1 MGEYNA
7 PLKDMRFVLNHV
19 IGLDELS
26 NIEAFEHAESDVVDA
41 VLEEA
46 SKLATN
52 VLSPLNKSGD
62 LAGTSVSDGV
72 VTSPDGWNDAYK
84 QFAAGGWNGVSGPM
98 DYDGGGMPQ
107 AVTLATV
114 EMWNSANMAFALCPL
129 LTQGA
134 IESLIAHG
142 TDEQKEKYLQKLVTG
157 EWTATM
163 NLTENHAGSDVG
175 ALRTKAEPAEDGS
188 WRIKGQKIF
197 ITYGEHEMTDNII
210 HLVLARTPGSPAGT
224 KGISLF
230 IVPKYLVNDDGS
242 LGKRNDLKCVS
253 VEEKI
258 GIHASPTCVMS
269 YGDNDECVGYL
280 IGGENKGM
288 ACMFTMMNNA
298 RLNVGLQG
306 LAIAERAYQQS
317 VEYAL
322 DRKQGR
328 AMDTPK
334 GESAAIVKHAD
345 VRRNLMT
352 MRSQIEAMRCLVY
365 LNGAALDIGHN
376 HADEEERKKAMGLAE
391 LLTPLS
397 KAWCT
402 DLGVELS
409 STAVQIHGGMGFI
422 EETGVGQYY
431 RDARILPIYEG
442 TNGIQALDLVGRK
455 LAMQGG
461 EPVRNLLQEMED
473 LSHEMNSSDDTD
485 LQCIS
490 RHLGV
495 AVTALKDATEWMY
508 SNASNDPNSAPAGAT
523 PYLRMFATTVG
534 GYLMAKS
541 AVKAKSLL
549 SAADADKPFLSA
561 KVATSRYFAAQI
573 LPQVAALLGPVT
585 EGPELLYAIDEE
597 NLVA

>member
-19 IGLDELS
+19 IGLDELNS
-26 NIEAFEHAESDVVDA
+26 MEAFAHAESDVVDA

-52 VLSPLNKSGD
+52 VLSPLNKAGD
-62 LAGTSVSDGV
+62 LAGTSVTDGV
-72 VTSPDGWNDAYK
+72 VKSPEGWSDAYK
-84 QFAAGGWNGVSGPM
+84 QFAEGGWNGVSGPE
-98 DYDGGGMPQ
+98 DYDGGAMPQ

-114 EMWNSANMAFALCPL
+114 EMWNSSNMAFALCPL

-142 TDEQKEKYLQKLVTG
+142 TDEQKETYLQKLVTG

-163 NLTENHAGSDVG
+163 NLTESHAGSDVG
-175 ALRTKAEPAEDGS
+175 ALRTKAEPADDGS

-197 ITYGEHEMTDNII
+197 ITYGEHEMADNII

-230 IVPKYLVNDDGS
+230 IVPKFLVNEDGS
-242 LGKRNDLKCVS
+242 LGARNDLKCVS

-328 AMDTPK
+328 AIGAEK
-334 GESAAIVKHAD
+334 GESSSIVKHAD
-345 VRRNLMT
+345 VRRNLMS

-365 LNGAALDIGHN
+365 LNGAALDKGHN
-376 HADEEERKKAMGLAE
+376 HPDEDVRKEAMGLAE

-442 TNGIQALDLVGRK
+442 TNGIQALDLIGRK
-455 LAMQGG
+455 LSMQGG
-461 EPVRNLLQEMED
+461 EPVRKLMTEMEE
-473 LSHEMNSSDDTD
+473 LSHQMNSSDDED
-485 LQCIS
+485 LQGIS

-495 AVTALKDATEWMY
+495 AVTALKDATDWMY
-508 SNASNDPNSAPAGAT
+508 TNAPNDPNSAPAGAT

-541 AVKAKSLL
+541 AVKAKELL
-549 SAADADKPFLSA
+549 GAADADTKFLNS
-561 KVATSRYFAAQI
+561 KVTTARYFAAQI

-585 EGPELLYAIDEE
+585 EGPELLFAIDEDD
-597 NLVA
+597 LVA

>member
-1 MGEYNA
+1 MGEYSA
-7 PLKDMRFVLNHV
+7 PLKDMSFVLNNV

-26 NIEAFEHAESDVVDA
+26 AIEKFEHAESDVVSA

-46 SKLATN
+46 AKLSGN
-52 VLSPLNKSGD
+52 VLSPLNKIGD
-62 LAGTSVSDGV
+62 QAGTSVTDGV
-72 VTSPDGWNDAYK
+72 VASPDGWVDAYAK
-84 QFAAGGWNGVSGPM
+84 FVEGGWNGISAPEEF
-98 DYDGGGMPQ
+98 GGGSMPQ
-107 AVTLATV
+107 AVSLATV
-114 EMWNSANMAFALCPL
+114 EMWNSSNMAFALCPL

-142 TDEQKEKYLQKLVTG
+142 TKEQQETYLEKLVTG
-157 EWTATM
+157 EWSATM
-163 NLTENHAGSDVG
+163 NLTESQAGSDVG
-175 ALRTKAEPAEDGS
+175 ALRSKAEPAEDGS
-188 WRIKGQKIF
+188 WRISGQKIF
-197 ITYGEHEMTDNII
+197 ITYGEHEMAENII

-224 KGISLF
+224 RGISLF
-230 IVPKYLVNDDGS
+230 IVPKFLVNEDGS
-242 LGKRNDLKCVS
+242 LGERNDLQCVS

-269 YGDNDECVGYL
+269 YGDNGNCVGYL
-280 IGGENKGM
+280 IGGENAGM

-328 AMDTPK
+328 ASGTPK

-352 MRSQIEAMRCLVY
+352 MKAQIEAMRCLVY
-365 LNGAALDIGHN
+365 LNGACLDKGHN
-376 HADEEERKKAMGLAE
+376 HPDEDIRKSSMGLAE

-442 TNGIQALDLVGRK
+442 TNGIQALDLIGRK
-455 LAMQGG
+455 LSMQGG
-461 EPVRNLLQEMED
+461 APVKNLLADMEALARD
-473 LSHEMNSSDDTD
+473 LNGADEEFGS
-485 LQCIS
+485 IS
-490 RHLGV
+490 RQLGV
-495 AVTALKDATEWMY
+495 AVTALKEATDWMY
-508 SNASNDPNSAPAGAT
+508 TNAPNDPNAAPSGAT
-523 PYLRMFATTVG
+523 PYLRMFAVTVG

-541 AVKAKSLL
+541 AVKAQDMLK
-549 SAADADKPFLSA
+549 AGDPDVTFLENKIVTA
-561 KVATSRYFAAQI
+561 KFFATQI
-573 LPQVAALLGPVT
+573 LPQVAGLLGPVT
-585 EGPELLYAIDEE
+585 EGADLLFAIDEN

>member
-7 PLKDMRFVLNHV
+7 PLKDMRFVLNNI
-19 IGLDELS
+19 IGLDELNS
-26 NIEAFEHAESDVVDA
+26 IEAFAHAESDVVDA

-46 SKLATN
+46 AKLAGN
-52 VLSPLNKSGD
+52 VLSPINKSGD
-62 LAGTSVSDGV
+62 LAGTSVADGV
-72 VTSPDGWNDAYK
+72 VTSPDGWKEAYA
-84 QFAAGGWNGVSGPM
+84 QFVEGGWNGISGPEEF
-98 DYDGGGMPQ
+98 DGGSMPQ
-107 AVTLATV
+107 AVSLATV
-114 EMWNSANMAFALCPL
+114 EMWNSSNMAFALCPL

-142 TDEQKEKYLQKLVTG
+142 TEEQKNTYLQKLITG

-163 NLTENHAGSDVG
+163 NLTESHAGSDVG
-175 ALRTKAEPAEDGS
+175 ALRSKAEPADDGS
-188 WRIKGQKIF
+188 WRISGQKIF

-210 HLVLARTPGSPAGT
+210 HLVLARTPNSPTGT

-230 IVPKYLVNDDGS
+230 IVPKFLVNKDGS
-242 LGKRNDLKCVS
+242 LGARNDLECVS

-269 YGDNDECVGYL
+269 YGDNGNCVGYL
-280 IGGENKGM
+280 IGGENNGM

-306 LAIAERAYQQS
+306 LAVAERAYQQS

-328 AMDTPK
+328 AMGAAK
-334 GESAAIVKHAD
+334 GESSSIVKHAD
-345 VRRNLMT
+345 VRRMLMT
-352 MRSQIEAMRCLVY
+352 MKSQIEAMRCLVY
-365 LNGAALDIGHN
+365 LNGAALDKGHN
-376 HADEEERKKAMGLAE
+376 HPDDEKRKAAMGLAE

-409 STAVQIHGGMGFI
+409 STAVQVHGGMGFI

-442 TNGIQALDLVGRK
+442 TNGIQALDLIGRK
-455 LAMQGG
+455 LSMQGG
-461 EPVRNLLQEMED
+461 APVRNLLEEMETLAKDMNADSDED
-473 LSHEMNSSDDTD
+473 LNI
-485 LQCIS
+485 IS
-490 RHLGV
+490 RQLGV
-495 AVTALKDATEWMY
+495 AVTALKEATDWMY
-508 SNASNDPNSAPAGAT
+508 TNAPNDPNAAPAGAT

-541 AVKAKSLL
+541 AVKAKELL
-549 SAADADKPFLSA
+549 AGADADTVFLGSKVVTA
-561 KVATSRYFAAQI
+561 KFFATQI

-585 EGPELLYAIDEE
+585 EGPDLLFAIEE
-597 NLVA
+597 EDLVA

>member
-1 MGEYNA
+1 MGEYKA
-7 PLKDMRFVLNHV
+7 PLKDMNFVLNHV
-19 IGLDELS
+19 VDVEELS
-26 NIEAFEHAESDVVDA
+26 KMDAFAHAESDVVSA

-46 SKLATN
+46 SKLAGN
-52 VLSPLNKSGD
+52 VLSPLNKVGD

-72 VTSPDGWNDAYK
+72 VKSPDGWADAYK
-84 QFAAGGWNGVSGPM
+84 QFSEGGWNGIAGPEEFG
-98 DYDGGGMPQ
+98 GGGMPQ
-107 AVTLATV
+107 AVALASV
-114 EMWNSANMAFALCPL
+114 EMWNASNMAFALCPL

-142 TDEQKEKYLQKLVTG
+142 TDEQKSKYLEKLVTG

-163 NLTENHAGSDVG
+163 NLTESHAGSDVG
-175 ALRTKAEPAEDGS
+175 ALRSKAEPAEDGS
-188 WRIKGQKIF
+188 WLISGQKIF
-197 ITYGEHEMTDNII
+197 ITYGEHEMTENII
-210 HLVLARTPGSPAGT
+210 HLVLARTPGSPPGT

-230 IVPKYLVNDDGS
+230 IVPKFLVNDDGS
-242 LGKRNDLKCVS
+242 LGARNDLKCVS

-269 YGDNDECVGYL
+269 YGDNGKCVGYL
-280 IGGENKGM
+280 IGGENNGM

-306 LAIAERAYQQS
+306 LAIADRAYQQA

-328 AMDTPK
+328 AAGTPK
-334 GESAAIVKHAD
+334 GESAPIVKHAD
-345 VRRNLMT
+345 VRRMLMT
-352 MRSQIEAMRCLVY
+352 MRAQVKAMRCLVY
-365 LNGAALDIGHN
+365 LNGAALDKAHN
-376 HADEEERKKAMGLAE
+376 HSDENVRKENMGLAE

-409 STAVQIHGGMGFI
+409 STAVQVHGGMGFI

-442 TNGIQALDLVGRK
+442 TNGIQALDLIGRK
-455 LAMQGG
+455 LGLQGG
-461 EPVRNLLQEMED
+461 EPVRKLIAEMDELAHNMSGDNED
-473 LSHEMNSSDDTD
+473 L
-485 LQCIS
+485 CVIS
-490 RHLGV
+490 RQLGV
-495 AVTALKDATEWMY
+495 AVTALKEATDWMY
-508 SNASNDPNSAPAGAT
+508 SNAPNDPNAAPAGAT

-534 GYLMAKS
+534 GYLLAKS
-541 AVKAKSLL
+541 AKKAQELKAAGDPDVKFM
-549 SAADADKPFLSA
+549 DA
-561 KVATSRYFAAQI
+561 KVVTAKFFATQI

-585 EGPELLYAIDEE
+585 EGADLLYAIEE
-597 NLVA
+597 DDLVA

>member
-7 PLKDMRFVLNHV
+7 PLKDMSFVLNNV
-19 IGLDELS
+19 VNLDELAG
-26 NIEAFEHAESDVVDA
+26 IEKFEHAESDVVAA

-46 SKLATN
+46 SKLSGN
-52 VLSPLNKSGD
+52 VLSPLNKVGD
-62 LAGTSVSDGV
+62 LAGTSVSEGV
-72 VTSPDGWNDAYK
+72 VTSPDGWNEAYA
-84 QFAAGGWNGVSGPM
+84 QFVAGGWNGISAPEEF
-98 DYDGGGMPQ
+98 GGGSMPQ
-107 AVTLATV
+107 AVSLATV
-114 EMWNSANMAFALCPL
+114 EMWNSSNMAFALCPL

-142 TDEQKEKYLQKLVTG
+142 TKEQQETYLEKLVTG
-157 EWTATM
+157 EWSATM
-163 NLTENHAGSDVG
+163 NLTESHAGSDVG
-175 ALRTKAEPAEDGS
+175 ALRSKAEPAADGS
-188 WRIKGQKIF
+188 WLISGQKIF
-197 ITYGEHEMTDNII
+197 ITYGEHEMAENII

-230 IVPKYLVNDDGS
+230 IVPKFLVNEDGS

-269 YGDNDECVGYL
+269 YGDNGECVGYL
-280 IGGENKGM
+280 IGGENSGM

-328 AMDTPK
+328 ASGAAK
-334 GESAAIVKHAD
+334 GESSSIVKHAD
-345 VRRNLMT
+345 VRRNLMS
-352 MRSQIEAMRCLVY
+352 MKAQIEAMRCLVY
-365 LNGAALDIGHN
+365 LNGACLDKGHN
-376 HADEEERKKAMGLAE
+376 HPDAEERKASMGLAE

-402 DLGVELS
+402 DLGVELA

-442 TNGIQALDLVGRK
+442 TNGIQALDLIGRK
-455 LAMQGG
+455 LSLHGG
-461 EPVRNLLQEMED
+461 APVKKLFSDMEV
-473 LSHEMNSSDDTD
+473 LARELNDDENFGA
-485 LQCIS
+485 IS
-490 RHLGV
+490 RQLGV
-495 AVTALKDATEWMY
+495 AVTALKEATDWMY
-508 SNASNDPNSAPAGAT
+508 TNAPNDPNAAPAGAT
-523 PYLRMFATTVG
+523 PYLRMFAVTVG

-541 AVKAKSLL
+541 AVKAQELL
-549 SAADADKPFLSA
+549 KAGDPDVAFLNGKVVTA
-561 KVATSRYFAAQI
+561 KFFASQI
-573 LPQVAALLGPVT
+573 LPQVAGLLGPVT
-585 EGPELLYAIDEE
+585 EGADLLFAIDED

>member
-7 PLKDMRFVLNHV
+7 PLKDMNFVLNNV
-19 IGLDELS
+19 IGLDRLS
-26 NIEAFEHAESDVVDA
+26 SLETFAHAEEDVVSA

-52 VLSPLNKSGD
+52 VLSPLNKPGD

-72 VTSPDGWNDAYK
+72 VTSPDGWTEAYK
-84 QFAAGGWNGVSGPM
+84 QFAEGGWNGIAGPEA
-98 DYDGGGMPQ
+98 YSGGGMPQ
-107 AVTLATV
+107 AVALASV
-114 EMWNSANMAFALCPL
+114 EMWNSANMGFALCPL

-142 TDEQKEKYLQKLVTG
+142 SEEQKAKYLEKLVSG

-230 IVPKYLVNDDGS
+230 IVPKFLVNDDGS
-242 LGKRNDLKCVS
+242 LGARNDLKCVS

-280 IGGENKGM
+280 IGGENNGM
-288 ACMFTMMNNA
+288 ACMFTMMNSA

-317 VEYAL
+317 VEYSL
-322 DRKQGR
+322 DRRQGR
-328 AMDTPK
+328 AVGTPK
-334 GESAAIVKHAD
+334 GESAPIVKHAD
-345 VRRNLMT
+345 VRRMLMT

-376 HADEEERKKAMGLAE
+376 HPDEEERKANMGLAE

-409 STAVQIHGGMGFI
+409 STAVQVHGGMGFI

-431 RDARILPIYEG
+431 RDSRILPIYEG

-455 LAMQGG
+455 LSMQGG
-461 EPVRNLLQEMED
+461 APVKKLIED
-473 LSHEMNSSDDTD
+473 MDALAHEMNNGDDVD
-485 LQCIS
+485 MKVIS
-490 RHLGV
+490 RQLGV
-495 AVTALKDATEWMY
+495 AVTALKEATDWMY
-508 SNASNDPNSAPAGAT
+508 SNAPNDPNAAPSGAT

-541 AVKAKSLL
+541 AVKAREMMNAGDS
-549 SAADADKPFLSA
+549 DTTFLGNKIVTA
-561 KVATSRYFAAQI
+561 KFFATQI

-585 EGPELLYAIDEE
+585 EGADLLYAIEEDE
-597 NLVA
+597 LVA

>member
-7 PLKDMRFVLNHV
+7 PLKDMSFVLNHV
-19 IGLDELS
+19 VNVDELAK
-26 NIEAFEHAESDVVDA
+26 IETFAHAESDVVSA

-46 SKLATN
+46 AKLAGN
-52 VLSPLNKSGD
+52 VLSPLNKVGD

-72 VTSPDGWNDAYK
+72 VTSPDGWNDAYA
-84 QFAAGGWNGVSGPM
+84 QFAAGGWNGIAGPEAFG
-98 DYDGGGMPQ
+98 GGGMPQ
-107 AVTLATV
+107 AVSLATV
-114 EMWNSANMAFALCPL
+114 EMWNSSNMAFALCPL

-142 TDEQKEKYLQKLVTG
+142 TEEQKSKYLEKLVTG

-163 NLTENHAGSDVG
+163 NLTESHAGSDVG
-175 ALRTKAEPAEDGS
+175 ALRSKAEPAEDGS
-188 WRIKGQKIF
+188 WRISGQKIF
-197 ITYGEHEMTDNII
+197 ITYGEHEMTENII

-230 IVPKYLVNDDGS
+230 IVPKFLVNDDGS
-242 LGKRNDLKCVS
+242 LGKRNDLECVS

-269 YGDNDECVGYL
+269 YGDNGECVGYL
-280 IGGENKGM
+280 IGEENKGM

-306 LAIAERAYQQS
+306 LAIAERAYQQA

-322 DRKQGR
+322 DRKQGS
-328 AMDTPK
+328 AAGMAK
-334 GESAAIVKHAD
+334 GESAPIVKHAD
-345 VRRNLMT
+345 VRRMLMT

-365 LNGAALDIGHN
+365 LNGAALDKGHN
-376 HADEEERKKAMGLAE
+376 HPDEAVRKSSMGLAE

-397 KAWCT
+397 KGWCT
-402 DLGVELS
+402 DLGVELA
-409 STAVQIHGGMGFI
+409 STAVQVHGGMGFI

-431 RDARILPIYEG
+431 RDSRILPIYEG

-455 LAMQGG
+455 LTLQGG
-461 EPVRNLLQEMED
+461 EPVRSLLAEMDELAHSMNGDNED
-473 LSHEMNSSDDTD
+473 LSA
-485 LQCIS
+485 IS

-495 AVTALKDATEWMY
+495 AVTALKEATEWMY
-508 SNASNDPNSAPAGAT
+508 SNAPNDPNAAPAGAT

-534 GYLMAKS
+534 GYLLAKS
-541 AVKAKSLL
+541 AIKAQELLKSGD
-549 SAADADKPFLSA
+549 SDTAFLNA
-561 KVATSRYFAAQI
+561 KVTTAKFFASQI
-573 LPQVAALLGPVT
+573 LPQAAALLGPIT
-585 EGPELLYAIDEE
+585 EGAELLFAIDEKD
-597 NLVA
+597 LVA

>member
-1 MGEYNA
+1 
-7 PLKDMRFVLNHV
+7 
-19 IGLDELS
+19 
-26 NIEAFEHAESDVVDA
+26 
-41 VLEEA
+41 
-46 SKLATN
+46 
-52 VLSPLNKSGD
+52 
-62 LAGTSVSDGV
+62 
-72 VTSPDGWNDAYK
+72 
-84 QFAAGGWNGVSGPM
+84 M

-163 NLTENHAGSDVG
+163 NLTESHAGSDVG
-175 ALRTKAEPAEDGS
+175 ALRTKAEPADDGS

-242 LGKRNDLKCVS
+242 LGKRNDLQCVS

-328 AMDTPK
+328 ALDTPK
-334 GESAAIVKHAD
+334 G
-345 VRRNLMT
+345 R
-352 MRSQIEAMRCLVY
+352 
-365 LNGAALDIGHN
+365 
-376 HADEEERKKAMGLAE
+376 
-391 LLTPLS
+391 
-397 KAWCT
+397 
-402 DLGVELS
+402 
-409 STAVQIHGGMGFI
+409 
-422 EETGVGQYY
+422 
-431 RDARILPIYEG
+431 
-442 TNGIQALDLVGRK
+442 
-455 LAMQGG
+455 
-461 EPVRNLLQEMED
+461 
-473 LSHEMNSSDDTD
+473 
-485 LQCIS
+485 
-490 RHLGV
+490 
-495 AVTALKDATEWMY
+495 
-508 SNASNDPNSAPAGAT
+508 APQ
-523 PYLRMFATTVG
+523 
-534 GYLMAKS
+534 S
-541 AVKAKSLL
+541 
-549 SAADADKPFLSA
+549 
-561 KVATSRYFAAQI
+561 
-573 LPQVAALLGPVT
+573 
-585 EGPELLYAIDEE
+585 
-597 NLVA
+597 

>member
-26 NIEAFEHAESDVVDA
+26 SIEAFEHAESDVVDA

-62 LAGTSVSDGV
+62 LAGTSVKDGV
-72 VTSPDGWNDAYK
+72 VTSPEGWNDAYS

-107 AVTLATV
+107 AVALATV

-163 NLTENHAGSDVG
+163 NLTESHAGSDVG
-175 ALRTKAEPAEDGS
+175 ALRTKADPADDGS

-230 IVPKYLVNDDGS
+230 IVPKYIVNDDGS
-242 LGKRNDLKCVS
+242 LGARNDLKCVS

-280 IGGENKGM
+280 IGGENNGM

-328 AMDTPK
+328 AVGTPK

-365 LNGAALDIGHN
+365 LNGAALDKGHN
-376 HADEEERKKAMGLAE
+376 HADENERKKAMGLAE

-397 KAWCT
+397 K
-402 DLGVELS
+402 
-409 STAVQIHGGMGFI
+409 
-422 EETGVGQYY
+422 
-431 RDARILPIYEG
+431 
-442 TNGIQALDLVGRK
+442 
-455 LAMQGG
+455 
-461 EPVRNLLQEMED
+461 
-473 LSHEMNSSDDTD
+473 
-485 LQCIS
+485 
-490 RHLGV
+490 
-495 AVTALKDATEWMY
+495 
-508 SNASNDPNSAPAGAT
+508 
-523 PYLRMFATTVG
+523 
-534 GYLMAKS
+534 
-541 AVKAKSLL
+541 
-549 SAADADKPFLSA
+549 
-561 KVATSRYFAAQI
+561 
-573 LPQVAALLGPVT
+573 
-585 EGPELLYAIDEE
+585 
-597 NLVA
+597 